1 MLYRFVNPVMPT
13 VPLPMPHVITV
24 VPGKW
29 VKVDVP
35 IVHNWPSACRG
46 WSDFVGRGVSS

>member
-1 MLYRFVNPVMPT
+1 MI
-13 VPLPMPHVITV
+13 PLPMPHVITV

-35 IVHNWPSACRG
+35 IVHNWPMRVPG
-46 WSDFVGRGVSS
+46 ME